1 MATGCRQIRH
11 YRKAGRGEAVQFPT
25 WATLVVGRGLVFPPA
40 CEEPSLLKA
49 SERPIQSA
57 MGCETTGA
65 LLIPDLLRDP
75 ETMKFLT
82 ASRPQ
87 IQCGNKNRLFD
98 WNECAWLASHNLI
111 IPDICALKDPCERCD
126 GVAHDLNRRFAM
138 PVTPAHRSETIRQA
152 FTQANLSRLCR
163 VCRRCNIRLDRFLES
178 YLWDCSMDW
187 RGALVSQ
194 VPARPAMSSGPLNA

>member
-25 WATLVVGRGLVFPPA
+25 WATLVVGRGLVFPTA

-75 ETMKFLT
+75 ETMKLL
-82 ASRPQ
+82 APSHPKIHRR
-87 IQCGNKNRLFD
+87 NKNRLFD
-98 WNECAWLASHNLI
+98 WNECACLASHDFI
-111 IPDICALKDPCERCD
+111 IADICLLNDPCERCE

-138 PVTPAHRSETIRQA
+138 PVTSAHGSETIRQA
-152 FTQANLSRLCR
+152 FTQANPRRLCR

-178 YLWDCSMDW
+178 YLRDCWMDR

-194 VPARPAMSSGPLNA
+194 VPAWPVMSSGSLNA